1 MNITWLFEDLDRLKE
16 ELFRAEDKFE
26 EWKIRCKITSCL
38 ILIYFT
44 KVGDIECL

>member
-1 MNITWLFEDLDRLKE
+1 MNITELFEDLDKLKE

-26 EWKIRCKITSCL
+26 EWKIRCRITSCL
-38 ILIYFT
+38 IAIYFT